1 LASVDRAARRDEGRR
16 AVNKIR
22 IGVIGAGFGKAV
34 LVPAFRA
41 HDRCIVAAIAASH
54 EESAQRAASELGIAR
69 ASGDWRTIVDDP
81 DIDAISVATPPPVQV
96 EVARRAIAK
105 GKHVFLEK
113 PLATNAAEAKALL
126 TAATKKRV
134 IHAVDFEFP
143 EVPAWS
149 RARDLLPMVGEPR
162 NVVVQWHFET
172 YAHRTQADSWKL
184 KPAEGGGTLN
194 HFVSHVFFNLEWLLG
209 PIARLTARIDDS
221 GGAPDVLVN
230 AWLTFKSGMPG
241 SIAVSANAVAG
252 PGHTVEIF
260 GARGTL
266 TLRNPGPSYFDGFSL
281 TLGTRE
287 SVSPIPVQRLEK
299 DRIEVVSRV
308 VRRFVDAI
316 ASGGSVEPNIS
327 HGLRV
332 QKLLDAARRSNK
344 DREWVKV

>member
-1 LASVDRAARRDEGRR
+1 VK
-16 AVNKIR
+16 KIR
-22 IGVIGAGFGKAV
+22 IGVIGAGFGRGV
-34 LVPAFRA
+34 HVPAFRM
-41 HDRCIVAAIAASH
+41 DERCVVTAIAASH
-54 EESAQRAASELGIAR
+54 EESARRAASELGIAQG
-69 ASGDWRTIVDDP
+69 SGDWRTVVDDP

-126 TAATKKRV
+126 SAATKKRV
-134 IHAVDFEFP
+134 VHAVDFEFP
-143 EVPAWS
+143 EVPAWN
-149 RARDLLPMVGEPR
+149 RARDLLPMVGELR

-194 HFVSHVFFNLEWLLG
+194 HFVSHVFYNLEWLLG
-209 PIARLTARIDDS
+209 PIARLTARIGAS
-221 GGAPDVLVN
+221 GGVPDVFVDS
-230 AWLTFKSGMPG
+230 WLTFKSGIPG
-241 SIAVSANAVAG
+241 SVAVSANSLAG

-266 TLRNPGPSYFDGFSL
+266 TLRNPGPTYFDGFSL

-287 SVSPIPVQRLEK
+287 SVSPIPVQRLEQ

-308 VRRFVDAI
+308 ARRFVDAI
-316 ASGGSVEPNIS
+316 VSGGSVEPNIS

-332 QKLLDAARRSNK
+332 QKLLDAARRSSK